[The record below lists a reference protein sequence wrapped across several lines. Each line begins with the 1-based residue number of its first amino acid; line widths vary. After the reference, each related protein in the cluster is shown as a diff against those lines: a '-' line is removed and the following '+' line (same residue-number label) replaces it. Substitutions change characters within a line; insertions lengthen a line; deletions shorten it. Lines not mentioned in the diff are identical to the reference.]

1 MVWAHIL
8 FCLYKRNKKFYN
20 SVKIDKDS
28 QFVPLDFEDLST
40 RRAGRSSIGRLV
52 PTWLWRLKTQIKV
65 QYGKMQDYNFTDS
78 NIS

>member
-1 MVWAHIL
+1 MVWAQIL

-40 RRAGRSSIGRLV
+40 RRAGRLLDVLCPLDFG
-52 PTWLWRLKTQIKV
+52 
-65 QYGKMQDYNFTDS
+65 G
-78 NIS
+78 